1 MAEELQ
7 QLTLEAG
14 NFPPEVQMKMT
25 EEFNSNIAG
34 AGDEAVETAARRG
47 AAALKMGA
55 ATARDGIRAAKE
67 GLDHAQEHLGDGLD
81 YVRELS
87 GSLNDFVVRQ
97 PFIAIAGAF
106 VIGYL
111 AARMLRRVSS

>member
-1 MAEELQ
+1 
-7 QLTLEAG
+7 
-14 NFPPEVQMKMT
+14 
-25 EEFNSNIAG
+25 
-34 AGDEAVETAARRG
+34 
-47 AAALKMGA
+47 
-55 ATARDGIRAAKE
+55 
-67 GLDHAQEHLGDGLD
+67 LDHAQEHLGDGLD

>member
-1 MAEELQ
+1 MAEELH
-7 QLTLEAG
+7 QLNEEAG
-14 NFPPEVQMKMT
+14 NFPLEVQKMT
-25 EEFNSNIAG
+25 EEFNSNIAAD
-34 AGDEAVETAARRG
+34 AGEAIETATRRG

-55 ATARDGIRAAKE
+55 ATARDGIRAARE

-81 YVRELS
+81 YVREAS

>member
-1 MAEELQ
+1 
-7 QLTLEAG
+7 
-14 NFPPEVQMKMT
+14 MKMT
-25 EEFNSNIAG
+25 EEFNSNIA
-34 AGDEAVETAARRG
+34 AGEAIETATRRG

-106 VIGYL
+106 VIGYM